1 MSLSGLCFDLKP
13 FTFSCA
19 AALKYSRHHPVTVGQ
34 LRSAVPVRCPMHA
47 RLVQVTVQW
56 IHSKELRI
64 WFAALFLFLCRQS
77 LKNQTYQSIFFSSSD
92 KPDLDHPLFSAGKLL
107 IMFVNDCYFYRP
119 TTLLWS
125 QQTSKNVQCW
135 KKRHS
140 FIIFDPLKDHFWI
153 NTDTQQRVFYVLK
166 SFKPFTSH
174 LLISNIN
181 LSVLVFLLV
190 FFYLSIMFEGHFFPD
205 TVRIK

>member
-1 MSLSGLCFDLKP
+1 MCCSPEIFQTSPSDSGSAPQRCACEMSDARKISTGDSPVNSQQGIEDLVCCPLP
-13 FTFSCA
+13 FFVQAEPQKSNVS
-19 AALKYSRHHPVTVGQ
+19 KY
-34 LRSAVPVRCPMHA
+34 
-47 RLVQVTVQW
+47 
-56 IHSKELRI
+56 
-64 WFAALFLFLCRQS
+64 
-77 LKNQTYQSIFFSSSD
+77 FFFSSD

-125 QQTSKNVQCW
+125 QRTSKNVQCW

-140 FIIFDPLKDHFWI
+140 FIIFDPLEDHFWI

-190 FFYLSIMFEGHFFPD
+190 SFYHVWRSFFSWHS
-205 TVRIK
+205 